1 MLSPTVESAESA
13 SPYSVRG
20 MASSGAMT
28 AESRV
33 STISDTLRFNN
44 DLRSPHYAPVVV
56 EVGCCCGLFCYIINC
71 FVLCVA
77 HGFTYSSTACYT

>member
-1 MLSPTVESAESA
+1 MRNKNKMLPYLIAHTVESAESA

-44 DLRSPHYAPVVV
+44 DMRSPHYAPVVV
-56 EVGCCCGLFCYIINC
+56 EVCANF
-71 FVLCVA
+71 
-77 HGFTYSSTACYT
+77 SP